1 MMSGVFMIPLF
12 LLLNSCTQQSNTQV
26 HTASSFYPFI
36 HLLKDSLSLDF
47 NIQQAATGILF
58 KQLSLGQKADIV
70 IISQAEWLD
79 RFNKDFEI
87 FESKLIAKNR
97 LCMISKQDSIISLD
111 VLNSKE
117 LGIANPDFVPLGYYS
132 MQVISQVGD
141 SINTTFHFNSASQV
155 KKMADIG
162 EVSSAIIYQSQLTKE
177 YNYYC
182 FPDSIQPDISYF
194 ILRMNDKEKTISI
207 FNQLTSSNAIK
218 LISLEDQLYL
228 K

>member
-1 MMSGVFMIPLF
+1 MIPLF

-26 HTASSFYPFI
+26 HTASSFYHFI

-162 EVSSAIIYQSQLTKE
+162 EVSSAIIYKSQLTKE

-194 ILRMNDKEKTISI
+194 ILRINDKEKTISI